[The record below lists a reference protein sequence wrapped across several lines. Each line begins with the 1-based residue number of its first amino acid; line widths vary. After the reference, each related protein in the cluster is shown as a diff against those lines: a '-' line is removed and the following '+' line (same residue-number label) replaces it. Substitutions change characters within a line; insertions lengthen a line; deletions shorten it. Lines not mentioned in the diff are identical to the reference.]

1 MAQQN
6 NLKTD
11 NIHQID
17 PYWGPRWLV
26 EERDACGVG
35 FIADVRGSGSH
46 QLIEQALL
54 ALGCLE
60 HRGGCSAD
68 QDSGDGSGMMTA
80 IPRDVLATWFA
91 ENGLNMPESE
101 RLGVGMV
108 FLPQAAQERAEAKAH
123 IEEIVNK
130 YNIKILGW
138 RAVPVRPQVLGRQAR
153 ENQPYVEQI
162 LVTSPDLA
170 GSQFDRLL
178 YIARSEVGKQLA
190 DDFYFCSFSC
200 RTIVYKGM
208 VRGEIL
214 REFYLDL
221 QNPAYSSQ
229 FAIYHRRFSTNTQ
242 PKWPLAQPMRLL
254 GHNGEINTLLG
265 NINWMSAREPA
276 LETQGWTHEELQSL
290 TPIVNPA
297 NSDSYN
303 LDSALELLVRTGRS
317 PLEAA
322 MILVPEAY
330 NNQPDLQNYPE
341 IIDFYEYYSGLQEP
355 WDGPALL
362 VFSDGGIVGACL
374 DRNGLRPARYSITNN
389 GYIVVSSEAGTIP
402 LDETTIMEKGRLGPG
417 QMLAVDLEKGEIKRN
432 WQIKQ
437 EIARANPYGEWV
449 KSVHS
454 CREETLRHRSQKIEF
469 DQKLVPASQWCI
481 ILS

>member
-6 NLKTD
+6 KLKTD

-35 FIADVRGSGSH
+35 FIADVCGSGSH

-60 HRGGCSAD
+60 HRGGCSDD

-80 IPRDVLATWFA
+80 IPRDVLAPWFA

-108 FLPQAAQERAEAKAH
+108 FLPQAAQERADAKAH

-138 RAVPVRPQVLGRQAR
+138 RAVPVRPEVLGRQAR

-200 RTIVYKGM
+200 RTLVYKGM

-330 NNQPDLQNYPE
+330 NNQPDLQDYPE

-417 QMLAVDLEKGEIKRN
+417 QMIAVDLEKGEIKRN
-432 WQIKQ
+432 WPIKQ

-449 KSVHS
+449 KSQ
-454 CREETLRHRSQKIEF
+454 RTFIDKETAI
-469 DQKLVPASQWCI
+469 DIPAPSHLLPLQT
-481 ILS
+481 

>member
-221 QNPAYSSQ
+221 QNTAYSSQ

-265 NINWMSAREPA
+265 NINWM
-276 LETQGWTHEELQSL
+276 
-290 TPIVNPA
+290 
-297 NSDSYN
+297 
-303 LDSALELLVRTGRS
+303 
-317 PLEAA
+317 
-322 MILVPEAY
+322 
-330 NNQPDLQNYPE
+330 
-341 IIDFYEYYSGLQEP
+341 
-355 WDGPALL
+355 
-362 VFSDGGIVGACL
+362 
-374 DRNGLRPARYSITNN
+374 
-389 GYIVVSSEAGTIP
+389 
-402 LDETTIMEKGRLGPG
+402 
-417 QMLAVDLEKGEIKRN
+417 
-432 WQIKQ
+432 
-437 EIARANPYGEWV
+437 
-449 KSVHS
+449 
-454 CREETLRHRSQKIEF
+454 
-469 DQKLVPASQWCI
+469 
-481 ILS
+481 